1 MITPRGWSL
10 LAVLGFMLATGVLR
24 GQSTLAVIAL
34 AILLW
39 FLGEWFL
46 FTLRVRL
53 TARRLRVIRQLSNER
68 GPVATLWAG
77 QTFHVHVELSLS
89 GSMPLSYVAVSDR
102 LPFGV
107 DHVSGP
113 TACDGRLNAGEALS
127 LYYRIHCPT
136 VGRVR
141 FEGLRVRLG
150 DLQGLFYHATFVP
163 GVVQLRVLPALAD
176 EAGQPVS
183 RKRHNLLP
191 PPGIH
196 RLHRPGSG
204 SELLDLRDYL
214 PGDPPKTIA
223 WKVSARRDRLITK
236 EFESEVP
243 VRCTLFLDTSH
254 SVRVGPPGKNAA
266 ARLVNIA
273 AAIAQAN
280 TSNRDLTGLCT
291 IDEKQTHW
299 TRPARTQRHLA
310 ELTRQLTD
318 VAGLAPSAGE
328 ARVEELLPLAYSF
341 AQEVYPYLLLPDLNH
356 VPAWLPWL
364 SPVPAFADTP
374 ATVGDK
380 VGRWLF
386 VGLAFLPFLVFAYV
400 LSFFL
405 PIVLFII
412 AAAILA
418 SFYYSLVDYA
428 YRALPG
434 ILSSRRRR
442 RARWRKQMSALLSAR
457 YGLGPGGLQALME
470 DDAACARYLQEFLSE
485 HQVPYAL
492 PLYDS
497 RGVYQFASPEKVEVL
512 RKALLRA
519 VGKGHDNELFVLLI
533 DLLELTEHLDPLLSA
548 VRVAL
553 ARHHKVVVICPW
565 PPGLPPPSEGRG
577 ALAGS
582 AIDRTG
588 RATRPGYHPSPLA
601 PLLWEATQMRFQRAF
616 HHVRRTFAR
625 LGVPVLCAESREPVG
640 LILERLDRLRS
651 LRTRR

>member
-10 LAVLGFMLATGVLR
+10 LAIVGVMLAVGLFR
-24 GQSTLAVIAL
+24 SQSTLAVIAL

-46 FTLRVRL
+46 FTLRVRV
-53 TARRLRVIRQLSNER
+53 AVGRLRVVRQLSNER

-77 QTFHVHVELSLS
+77 QSFHVHVELLLA
-89 GSMPLSYVAVSDR
+89 GSVPLSYVAVSDR

-107 DHVSGP
+107 DHISGA
-113 TACDGRLNAGEALS
+113 TACDGRLSADLP
-127 LYYRIHCPT
+127 LTLDYRIHCPM

-141 FEGLRVRLG
+141 FEGLRIRLA
-150 DLQGLFYHATFVP
+150 DLQGLFYFATFLPSVL
-163 GVVQLRVLPALAD
+163 QLRVLPGLTD
-176 EAGQPVS
+176 EAGQPVA

-291 IDEKQTHW
+291 VSETETTW

-318 VAGLAPSAGE
+318 VAGLAPSAGQ
-328 ARVEELLPLAYSF
+328 ARVENLLPIAYSF
-341 AQEVYPYLLLPDLNH
+341 AQEVYPYLLAPDLNH

-364 SPVPAFADTP
+364 SPVPAFADSAPTF
-374 ATVGDK
+374 ADK
-380 VGRWLF
+380 AGRWLF
-386 VGLAFLPFLVFAYV
+386 FGMAFVPFLVFAY
-400 LSFFL
+400 LLFFFL
-405 PIVLFII
+405 PIVLYVI
-412 AAAILA
+412 ATAVLG

-428 YRALPG
+428 FRALPG
-434 ILSSRRRR
+434 IISSRRRR
-442 RARWRKQMSALLSAR
+442 RARWRKQMAALLSSR
-457 YGLGPGGLQALME
+457 YGLGAGGLAALME

-492 PLYDS
+492 PLYDD
-497 RGVYQFASPEKVEVL
+497 RGAYQFASPEKVQVL
-512 RKALLRA
+512 TKALLRA
-519 VGKGHDNELFVLLI
+519 VGKGHDNELFVLLV

-553 ARHHKVVVICPW
+553 GRHHKIVVVCPW
-565 PPGLPPPSEGRG
+565 PPGLPTPEGQ
-577 ALAGS
+577 
-582 AIDRTG
+582 
-588 RATRPGYHPSPLA
+588 RATGAVRRRDQAMHSPFAPRQSPLA
-601 PLLWEATQMRFQRAF
+601 PILWEATQARFQRAF
-616 HHVRRTFAR
+616 QHIRRTFAR